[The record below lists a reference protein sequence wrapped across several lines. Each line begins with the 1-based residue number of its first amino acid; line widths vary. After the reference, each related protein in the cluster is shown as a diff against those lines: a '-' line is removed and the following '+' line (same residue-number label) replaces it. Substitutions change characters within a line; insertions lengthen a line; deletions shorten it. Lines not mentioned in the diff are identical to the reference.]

1 MSSPYFYLLCQGLL
15 RDYRA
20 LIRYFFLRGG
30 GLFPF
35 LEQATSWTDSQDLR
49 AEGHEGPLLP
59 ALPVLS
65 LSRRAEF

>member
-15 RDYRA
+15 RDYQA
-20 LIRYFFLRGG
+20 LIRYFWG